1 MTIVLYIN
9 TQCMRQRSRARG
21 DCYGLVLR
29 PRLDRVTLFNNIYS
43 LVRIP
48 A

>member
-9 TQCMRQRSRARG
+9 TQCMRQRSRARA
-21 DCYGLVLR
+21 CYGLVLR

-48 A
+48 V